1 MFLFFFLIYLLLLF
15 NFSFSY
21 FKLHWFHPVILFVK
35 LICTGHIVLSL
46 GQSLL
51 YCITPS
57 SPLCMLSRVSRSTT
71 PQCPL
76 RLLCP
81 WDSPGKNT
89 QVGCHALLQGI
100 FPTQGLNPCLYISCI
115 GKWVLYQ
122 LGMKGA
128 IYWALLRSWDN
139 SSVFISYTQSCY
151 LQCHVN
157 YLTQGRVDLSC
168 FC

>member
-89 QVGCHALLQGI
+89 QVGCHALLQSI
-100 FPTQGLNPCLYISCI
+100 FPTQGLNPGLLSLLHWQAGSLPRCHSGLTGSNVSWISCT
-115 GKWVLYQ
+115 GF
-122 LGMKGA
+122 
-128 IYWALLRSWDN
+128 S
-139 SSVFISYTQSCY
+139 FFFP
-151 LQCHVN
+151 
-157 YLTQGRVDLSC
+157 
-168 FC
+168 FCNHAGYSIF